1 MKRKTI
7 KQKQTRI
14 GKREDKKSDNKRTV
28 NVKTPFS
35 ASELK
40 VFQRRLLGIKN
51 YLTQEISNIEDKSL
65 RGAGRDGTGNLSNL
79 PIHLADAG
87 SDTYE
92 QDFSLGLLEGEDIEL
107 KEIEESLERIEN
119 KTYGICEECSN
130 PINENRL
137 KSIPYAR
144 FCVKCKQAMEK
155 K

>member
-1 MKRKTI
+1 MKKKTA
-7 KQKQTRI
+7 KQKQAKVRS
-14 GKREDKKSDNKRTV
+14 REDKTASI
-28 NVKTPFS
+28 KTPFS
-35 ASELK
+35 SSKLK
-40 VFQRRLLGIKN
+40 EFKLRLLKIKD
-51 YLTQEISNIEDKSL
+51 YLTQEIDNIEDKSL

-92 QDFSLGLLEGEDIEL
+92 QDFSLGILEGENVEL
-107 KEIEESLERIEN
+107 KEIEESLERIAE

-137 KSIPYAR
+137 EVIPYAR
-144 FCVKCKQAMEK
+144 FCVKCKQSMEK

>member
-1 MKRKTI
+1 MKKKTA
-7 KQKQTRI
+7 KQKPANV
-14 GKREDKKSDNKRTV
+14 KSSEDKIASI
-28 NVKTPFS
+28 KTPFNPS
-35 ASELK
+35 KLK
-40 VFQRRLLGIKN
+40 EFKLRLLKIKA
-51 YLTQEISNIEDKSL
+51 YLKQEIDDIEDKAL

-92 QDFSLGLLEGEDIEL
+92 QDFSLGILEGENVEL
-107 KEIEESLERIEN
+107 KEIEESLERIAE

-137 KSIPYAR
+137 KAIPYAR